1 MNCQPSFATGSVPL
15 VGPALDDLGWVG
27 PAVQGGILAEAGP
40 GGQKPDRRVPDCDI
54 VDIGARP
61 RAAWRDEP
69 VDVLDLA
76 VGKAQAAAV
85 RLPEQRA
92 KTTRTYTKALLA
104 FLIFQITAAGGFYLK
119 KRYVETQVI
128 VIPATV
134 NERAVIT

>member
-1 MNCQPSFATGSVPL
+1 MNCQPSFATGNVPL
-15 VGPALDDLGWVG
+15 VGPALDDLRWVG
-27 PAVQGGILAEAGP
+27 PAVQGGILAEAGR

-54 VDIGARP
+54 VDIGP
-61 RAAWRDEP
+61 RGATWRDEP

-76 VGKAQAAAV
+76 VCKADGAAV
-85 RLPEQRA
+85 RLPAPRA
-92 KTTRTYTKALLA
+92 STRGTYTKALLA
-104 FLIFQITAAGGFYLK
+104 FLILQIAAAGGFYLK

>member
-15 VGPALDDLGWVG
+15 VGSALDELGWLG
-27 PAVQGGILAEAGP
+27 SAVQGGTLDGAPTATN
-40 GGQKPDRRVPDCDI
+40 GQKPDRRVPDCDI
-54 VDIGARP
+54 VEVGP
-61 RAAWRDEP
+61 RARAARRDEP

-76 VGKAQAAAV
+76 VCKAEAAASTS
-85 RLPEQRA
+85 RR
-92 KTTRTYTKALLA
+92 KYTKALLA
-104 FLIFQITAAGGFYLK
+104 VLILQITAVGGFYLK